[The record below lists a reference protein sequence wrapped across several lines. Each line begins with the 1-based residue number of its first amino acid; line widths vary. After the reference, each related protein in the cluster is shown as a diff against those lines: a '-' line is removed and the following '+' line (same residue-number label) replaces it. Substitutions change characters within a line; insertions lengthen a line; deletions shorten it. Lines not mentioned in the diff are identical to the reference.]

1 MAFFPPQRIRATSET
16 FSFPIVTPGHN
27 LFNDNVSATT
37 YSTAP
42 LLKLNSQLSH
52 HLSQDWLRRH
62 ATPLIVRRERIIAA
76 LIWLKAHNVM
86 TSMCETVVGIAA
98 RRPSVTL

>member
-16 FSFPIVTPGHN
+16 FPSRLSTPGHN
-27 LFNDNVSATT
+27 LFDDNVSATT

-52 HLSQDWLRRH
+52 RLSQDWLRRH

-86 TSMCETVVGIAA
+86 TSKSESC
-98 RRPSVTL
+98 L